1 MDLVWSRKQELKN
14 STTFQDAYI
23 TQDYARAIQK
33 ECRTLIKAMK
43 KARDLSFERKVIDRH
58 LIVGES
64 ELKDL
69 LSFCTGVT
77 AIPPMGFDNPSVITV
92 TSTYSTLPNANTRPK
107 ELELLSEVSSFEGF
121 CSQMDMAIASQSTG
135 FGVA

>member
-58 LIVGES
+58 LIVGKDNLPVEQFLNTN
-64 ELKDL
+64 LKVPWRSKL
-69 LSFCTGVT
+69 PRRYIEPLG
-77 AIPPMGFDNPSVITV
+77 TV
-92 TSTYSTLPNANTRPK
+92 ALI
-107 ELELLSEVSSFEGF
+107 L
-121 CSQMDMAIASQSTG
+121 
-135 FGVA
+135 